1 MKKISK
7 IIIISIVLIL
17 FWGVFQISNA
27 SSYYSNTSNITASNI
42 STSNLNDNESAIY
55 NSSFSNRYN
64 PEYNAMSTGN
74 YYSNS
79 IYSIDSMSS
88 AQGYYIK
95 SYNVDIT
102 VSEDNIYNIKETIV
116 TNFKTAKHGIKRVI
130 PTRNTVERTDGTSS
144 TNKAKITN
152 ISVSDEYSKKQNS
165 NSITLT
171 IGNPNYTIIGEHTY
185 VINYTYNI
193 GNDKLQNA
201 DEFYL
206 NIIGNQWDT
215 YIGKVTFN
223 VNTGAIDG
231 YEYYN
236 KIKLIGLVFAY
247 NDGDNDKISYWV
259 NEGASYA
266 KGDAGETTKA
276 TFNVGTIDNTILSAN
291 FTKVRVYTN
300 VYTI

>member
-1 MKKISK
+1 M
-7 IIIISIVLIL
+7 
-17 FWGVFQISNA
+17 
-27 SSYYSNTSNITASNI
+27 
-42 STSNLNDNESAIY
+42 NDNESAIY

-223 VNTGAIDG
+223 VRMPKDFDTSKIGFSVGKYGSSGVADDG
-231 YEYYN
+231 NFNYTVKNNVISGEYKKTLSPN
-236 KIKLIGLVFAY
+236 NSFTIRVTLLSKLLIFQ
-247 NDGDNDKISYWV
+247 
-259 NEGASYA
+259 
-266 KGDAGETTKA
+266 
-276 TFNVGTIDNTILSAN
+276 F
-291 FTKVRVYTN
+291 
-300 VYTI
+300 